1 MSTSINIQVSGAH
14 VRHTSLKGSL
24 LATFSVSILLKMLL
38 LSGALLALHDYHP
51 SLFDMLT
58 QTDFF
63 LSLVTAE
70 HPKITLKCK
79 QI

>member
-1 MSTSINIQVSGAH
+1 
-14 VRHTSLKGSL
+14 
-24 LATFSVSILLKMLL
+24 MLL
-38 LSGALLALHDYHP
+38 LSGALMALHDYHP

-70 HPKITLKCK
+70 HPKITLKCGNRK